1 MLEWILRLHENVL
14 AGAIGAAVGV
24 LLGTRLASVGLRDYL
39 LIFISAVLAGASVA
53 DLWMRGSSI
62 ALSAGLGLFIGILAD
77 DVVMNLNATLPD
89 FIKDTVRDVLDWLR
103 EWLRR
108 LLNGEK

>member
-14 AGAIGAAVGV
+14 AGAIGAAVRV

-39 LIFISAVLAGASVA
+39 LIFISAVLAAASVA

-62 ALSAGLGLFIGILAD
+62 ALSAGLAD

-108 LLNGEK
+108 LLNGGK